1 MICRSRTSETSYN
14 AGREPT
20 QLQQCVSRTRRSL
33 CANFDPTDL
42 ESKAKFMHFL
52 FEERHS
58 KLSASRMHIPSCGDL
73 DIGACSVQLIMSS
86 CVVIASPDYVAGIM
100 QKFQQNTCTL
110 LVKF

>member
-20 QLQQCVSRTRRSL
+20 RLQQCVSRTRSL

-42 ESKAKFMHFL
+42 ESKAKFM
-52 FEERHS
+52 HS

-73 DIGACSVQLIMSS
+73 DIGACCVQLIMSS
-86 CVVIASPDYVAGIM
+86 CGVIASPD
-100 QKFQQNTCTL
+100 
-110 LVKF
+110 